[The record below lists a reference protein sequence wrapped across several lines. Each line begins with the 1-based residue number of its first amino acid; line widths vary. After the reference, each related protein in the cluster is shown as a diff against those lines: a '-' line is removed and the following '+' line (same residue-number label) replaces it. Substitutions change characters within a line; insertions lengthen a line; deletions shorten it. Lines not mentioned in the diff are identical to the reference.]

1 MNEQNNIPERGN
13 FLVSEPFLSDPYF
26 KRSVVLLSEHNEEG
40 TIGFILNKPTDI
52 SVNEAIR
59 DFPQIESKLYFGG
72 PVQTD
77 SLQYIHTL
85 GMRLE
90 GSREIMNG
98 VYWGGNFEV
107 LKSMIDTGQ
116 VKPSEIRFF
125 VGYSGWQPS
134 QLDTEVKEKSWI
146 IAPGNFQFAFFDNP
160 KKLWGDVLRSLGKEF
175 SILANFPEDPS
186 LN

>member
-1 MNEQNNIPERGN
+1 MSEHDKIPEKGK

-26 KRSVVLLSEHNEEG
+26 KRSVVLLSEHNTEG
-40 TIGFILNKPTDI
+40 SVGFILNKPTEIKLND
-52 SVNEAIR
+52 AIK
-59 DFPQIESKLYFGG
+59 DFPKIDSYLYFGG

-85 GMRLE
+85 GSRID
-90 GSREIMNG
+90 GSREVMKG
-98 VYWGGNFEV
+98 VYWGGNFET
-107 LKSMIDTGQ
+107 LKMLIDTNQ
-116 VKPSEIRFF
+116 IHPDEIRFF

-134 QLDTEVKEKSWI
+134 QLADEIKEKSWI
-146 IAPGNFQFAFFDNP
+146 VAPGDFEHAFFDNP
-160 KKLWGDVLRSLGKEF
+160 KQLWRDVLRHLGKEY